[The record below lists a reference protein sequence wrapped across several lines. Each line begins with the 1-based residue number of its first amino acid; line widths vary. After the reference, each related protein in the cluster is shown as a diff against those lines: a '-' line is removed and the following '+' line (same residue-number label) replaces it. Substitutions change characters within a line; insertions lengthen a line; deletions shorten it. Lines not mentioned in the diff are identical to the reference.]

1 MIVFDTLRS
10 YRAKY
15 PNTSIEVKIYQPSIR
30 EIDPC
35 PDDVCRFKGS
45 IDVVLDSNQ
54 NFLWYPVTGT
64 MKRSLDC
71 GSLIYL
77 IIQTQPRPDQIKKTI
92 DTHRCKNCY
101 NLK

>member
-15 PNTSIEVKIYQPSIR
+15 PNASIEVKIYQPSIR

-54 NFLWYPVTGT
+54 NFLWYPITGI
-64 MKRSLDC
+64 MKRSLDR

-77 IIQTQPRPDQIKKTI
+77 TIQTQPLPDQIKKTI
-92 DTHRCKNCY
+92 DAHYCKNY
-101 NLK
+101 YDLK